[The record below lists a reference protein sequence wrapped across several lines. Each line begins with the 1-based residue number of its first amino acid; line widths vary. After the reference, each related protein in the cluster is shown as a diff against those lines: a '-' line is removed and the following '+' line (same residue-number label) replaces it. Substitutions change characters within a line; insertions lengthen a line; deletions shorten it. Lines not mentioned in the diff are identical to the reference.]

1 MTHLDRHAQST
12 SYCAAC
18 PKLCAFACPVSGATR
33 RETTTPWAKMSLGE
47 QIRQKR
53 LPYSQETL
61 DPLTYCLSC
70 RLCTTYCKHEIDVG
84 EALAAARADAFEAG
98 VKQPKLAE
106 LAETFV
112 RHGAPSAADLGALL
126 REQLD
131 PDLFAPE
138 AQVVLFPGCRA
149 ISEGP
154 HELRATFDLL
164 RALRIDF
171 VAAYSGPDFCCGAP
185 LYYAGYRAHF
195 KRHAEKLG
203 RRLLDFKQV
212 IVPCAECAY
221 FLKARYAEEG
231 INLTNRIKTLAEF
244 LEPYLARVTPTRP
257 LATRAALHL
266 APHDARYLSQGP
278 RLTRLAQAA
287 LSAPLTPLVWQEQSS
302 YACGSTGVLR
312 FVQPQVATTIAAEVL
327 RQAREVGAETLLTS
341 SPGSGALLREAQKAQ
356 PAESAPALL
365 SVIELLAR
373 AYGSEV

>member
-195 KRHAEKLG
+195 KRPRRKARASPARLQAG
-203 RRLLDFKQV
+203 DRPLRRVRLLPQGALRRGRHQPDQ
-212 IVPCAECAY
+212 PHQDA
-221 FLKARYAEEG
+221 G
-231 INLTNRIKTLAEF
+231 RILGA
-244 LEPYLARVTPTRP
+244 LSGRVTPTRP